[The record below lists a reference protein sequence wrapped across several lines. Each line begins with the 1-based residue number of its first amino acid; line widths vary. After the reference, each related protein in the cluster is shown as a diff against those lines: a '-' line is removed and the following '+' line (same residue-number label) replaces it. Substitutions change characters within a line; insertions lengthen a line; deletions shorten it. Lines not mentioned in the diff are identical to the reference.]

1 MTHSLAGEDVLESIS
16 LEQRVAGLSLESCIS
31 KRDGISFGSCT
42 DWPFYIALNNRIR
55 ELKEALKLEVVE
67 EKVIDLVK
75 ESDSPRTPA

>member
-1 MTHSLAGEDVLESIS
+1 MVDALT

-75 ESDSPRTPA
+75 ESDTSNSPRTPV